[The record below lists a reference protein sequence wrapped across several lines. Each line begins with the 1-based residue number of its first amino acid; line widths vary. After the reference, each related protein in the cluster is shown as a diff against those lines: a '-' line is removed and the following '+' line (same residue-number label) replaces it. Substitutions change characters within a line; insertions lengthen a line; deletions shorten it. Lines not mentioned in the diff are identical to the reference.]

1 MSSLKS
7 RRQNVIGT
15 LDFCNRPIIREW
27 IGVHWGGG
35 VWARRPQPLTLVSRT
50 LVEHVTVVE
59 EITVAMREMSE
70 EEEMREP

>member
-1 MSSLKS
+1 
-7 RRQNVIGT
+7 
-15 LDFCNRPIIREW
+15 
-27 IGVHWGGG
+27 VHWGGG